1 MNETVHIKPGIL
13 PSGTTIP
20 IEGSVIDAVPEK
32 PGNLVPIEDA
42 TAPVNQPRMR
52 WGLAL
57 GAAVGLAVVGV
68 AIIDAIA
75 WLSDLFARSLVLGGV
90 AAFMLGA
97 VVVAAGGFALGE
109 IRNLMRLRSAQ
120 EIRQRGHALSGA
132 VGQFESHGFLAELVA
147 LVSGSPRGRA
157 LCDRYR
163 DALTDTHDDREALL
177 LFDRIVLRPL
187 DDEALAVVRRGA
199 RDAAIGTS
207 VSPVAGLD
215 ALIVIW
221 RSLRM
226 MREIGAVYGLRPTR
240 LAILSLARRMM
251 VTATFSVTTDMVGDI
266 VGAHLGGRLA
276 GLLSGKLAEGIYAGV
291 RTARLGLLTV
301 DQCRPLPFAAANRPS
316 LRQLATQSLEFLAPP
331 PNGTEK

>member
-1 MNETVHIKPGIL
+1 VNETVHIKPGIL
-13 PSGTTIP
+13 PTGAATPVKGGVLEAI
-20 IEGSVIDAVPEK
+20 PEK
-32 PGNLVPIEDA
+32 SGNLVPLE
-42 TAPVNQPRMR
+42 TVTSPAPPRRFR

-57 GAAVGLAVVGV
+57 GASTALAIAGV
-68 AIIDAIA
+68 TVIDAVA
-75 WLSDLFARSLVLGGV
+75 WLSDLFQRSIMLGGIAAFLLGGV
-90 AAFMLGA
+90 L
-97 VVVAAGGFALGE
+97 VAAAGFTLGE

-120 EIRQRGHALSGA
+120 EIRQRGHELTQATGT
-132 VGQFESHGFLAELVA
+132 FESHGFVADLVE
-147 LVSGSPRGRA
+147 LVSGGPRGRE
-157 LCDRYR
+157 LCEQFR

-177 LFDRIVLRPL
+177 LFDRMVLRPL
-187 DDEALAVVRRGA
+187 DETALAMVRRGA

-215 ALIVIW
+215 AMIVIW

-240 LAILSLARRMM
+240 LAIFALARRMLL
-251 VTATFSVTTDMVGDI
+251 TATFSVTTDMVGDI

-301 DQCRPLPFAAANRPS
+301 DQCRPLPFGEGNRPN
-316 LRQLATQSLEFLAPP
+316 LRQLVSQSLETLAPP
-331 PNGTEK
+331 ADSGT